1 MNNSTSDSRIE
12 APFTIETTC
21 LINSPFEVY
30 NNTTKPEV
38 DYRIECS
45 NDIYNIL
52 KAHSIPTLMYID
64 CNMRHGLSPEDP
76 MTGYCPSD
84 FGVAGNLTKDQVN
97 EYLASRAAFFFQ
109 SIMND
114 SASMLQGTSK
124 FISCEDF
131 RFSAGACAIEKNN
144 DDCKGND
151 ICAKNPE
158 EEYSKYLIIKKN

>member
-1 MNNSTSDSRIE
+1 MQYNFEFQTKSGFYFKSIESLQNSTDSTDE
-12 APFTIETTC
+12 
-21 LINSPFEVY
+21 
-30 NNTTKPEV
+30 
-38 DYRIECS
+38 
-45 NDIYNIL
+45 
-52 KAHSIPTLMYID
+52 
-64 CNMRHGLSPEDP
+64 
-76 MTGYCPSD
+76 
-84 FGVAGNLTKDQVN
+84 VN

-114 SASMLQGTSK
+114 FASMLQGTSK